1 MEMKISGP
9 TLCPYLTRKHGP
21 VQCEGAGSLLL
32 QDSGLLGL
40 LALCKTRS
48 SRQGICV
55 HSSAIKLGFQDQLL
69 LNNHLLPF
77 YASCYGIDQARKI
90 FDRMYIRDVV
100 SWTSII
106 SVYVRCG
113 NHQEALDLFEQMLR
127 SGVVPNEFTYSIIL
141 QCASSLLD
149 LDLVTR
155 THAQTVKCG
164 FEHNAVLGSTLID
177 SYSKCNMLEE
187 ASRIFTE
194 VEYRDVIS
202 WTAMISACI
211 QAEDWGEAMR
221 LYASMIASR
230 VVLPNEFT
238 YSKLLKAC
246 TSLGSN
252 CARTVH
258 AHIIRLGIKLNLVVK
273 TSLVDMYSKCHR
285 MADALKVMKQ
295 TSESGVML
303 LTALITGYCQTGDY
317 KEAIAVFQQMEIAK
331 ISPNSFTFAKL
342 VDVCSDVPV
351 PVLGKQMHS
360 RVIKAGLTHDVS
372 VGNALV
378 DLYAKWPSKS
388 GSIMDFV
395 RVFEEIASPNVVSW
409 TTLIAG
415 LVRHE
420 CEVEAFAAFEAMQV
434 DGVCPNSFTLSAIL
448 KGCESPKFVAHVEKL
463 HAYILKAKLGA
474 WDISVGNSLVDAYA
488 RFGRVG
494 EAMSISREM
503 PSRDVFTYTSLAKG
517 LNQLGL
523 HRKALDI
530 IACMHDESVKIDGY
544 CVACFLSA
552 SASLAVV
559 EMGKQLHSYSVKS
572 GLNSWISVSNGL
584 IDMYGKCG
592 SMDEAHRVFVEVQEP
607 NVVSWNGLISGLA
620 SNGQFCGALSAFE
633 DMRLAGACPDGVTF
647 LLVLYACSH
656 GGLVDMGIEYFNAMS
671 SNLYGVPRQPDH
683 YVCLVDMLGRAG
695 RLEEAACAIETMPFE
710 PDALIY
716 KTLLGA
722 CKVHRNLVLGECMAT
737 HAMELDPMDPAVY
750 VLLAGIYDDAG
761 KLDMGEQTRRMMKER
776 TAIKCP
782 GQSWIRN
789 SLITTSLAF

>member
-1 MEMKISGP
+1 M
-9 TLCPYLTRKHGP
+9 PY
-21 VQCEGAGSLLL
+21 
-32 QDSGLLGL
+32 
-40 LALCKTRS
+40 
-48 SRQGICV
+48 
-55 HSSAIKLGFQDQLL
+55 
-69 LNNHLLPF
+69 
-77 YASCYGIDQARKI
+77 
-90 FDRMYIRDVV
+90 
-100 SWTSII
+100 
-106 SVYVRCG
+106 
-113 NHQEALDLFEQMLR
+113 
-127 SGVVPNEFTYSIIL
+127 
-141 QCASSLLD
+141 
-149 LDLVTR
+149 
-155 THAQTVKCG
+155 
-164 FEHNAVLGSTLID
+164 
-177 SYSKCNMLEE
+177 
-187 ASRIFTE
+187 
-194 VEYRDVIS
+194 
-202 WTAMISACI
+202 
-211 QAEDWGEAMR
+211 
-221 LYASMIASR
+221 
-230 VVLPNEFT
+230 
-238 YSKLLKAC
+238 
-246 TSLGSN
+246 
-252 CARTVH
+252 
-258 AHIIRLGIKLNLVVK
+258 IIRLGIKLNLVVK

-331 ISPNSFTFAKL
+331 NLYFNSI
-342 VDVCSDVPV
+342 
-351 PVLGKQMHS
+351 HS
-360 RVIKAGLTHDVS
+360 RKAQRCLTYDVS

-420 CEVEAFAAFEAMQV
+420 YEVEAFAAFEAMQV

-572 GLNSWISVSNGL
+572 GLNSWIS
-584 IDMYGKCG
+584 
-592 SMDEAHRVFVEVQEP
+592 EVQEP

-647 LLVLYACSH
+647 LLVLHACSH

-722 CKVHRNLVLGECMAT
+722 CKVHRTLVLGERMAT
-737 HAMELDPMDPAVY
+737 HAMESGSNGPAVY

-782 GQSWIRN
+782 GQSCIRN